1 MSLSTPSELQAQ
13 FDALTARIAALDRDI
28 ALETDGERRSV
39 ARQKRAELARER
51 EVIAGELGM
60 TQQGEAHAPPAGTIE
75 HRVSSLEHDVAWLK
89 QIVQP
94 GARRIAGKLIFY
106 GLLII
111 AWSIW
116 MIGEIRSWLL
126 VHPVQAIIITLALG
140 LAALIVRWLP
150 EDDNHDQR

>member
-1 MSLSTPSELQAQ
+1 MSLSTLPELKAQ
-13 FDALTARIAALDRDI
+13 FDALTTRIVALDRDI
-28 ALETDGERRSV
+28 ALETDSERRSV
-39 ARQKRAELARER
+39 AQQKRAELARER
-51 EVIAGELGM
+51 EVIAGEM
-60 TQQGEAHAPPAGTIE
+60 EMIQQGGSHAPPASTIE
-75 HRVSSLEHDVAWLK
+75 HRVSTLEHDVAWLK
-89 QIVQP
+89 QLVQP
-94 GARRIAGKLIFY
+94 GARRVAGKLIFY

-116 MIGEIRSWLL
+116 MIAEIRAWLL

>member
-1 MSLSTPSELQAQ
+1 MSLSTLPELKAQ
-13 FDALTARIAALDRDI
+13 FDALTTRIVALDRDI
-28 ALETDGERRSV
+28 ALETDSERRSV
-39 ARQKRAELARER
+39 AQQKRAELARER
-51 EVIAGELGM
+51 ETIAGEM
-60 TQQGEAHAPPAGTIE
+60 EMIQQGGSHVPPASTIE
-75 HRVSSLEHDVAWLK
+75 HRVSTLEHDVAWLK
-89 QIVQP
+89 QLVQP

-106 GLLII
+106 GLLIV

-150 EDDNHDQR
+150 EDDSHDQR